1 MAVNNPY
8 NFLWNFKLNAPRQG
22 LFASLLIVSF
32 AFHTFLLVVATTHQL
47 NENRASQGQL
57 MTTQLVTDSLAE
69 LEPANTISLA
79 LLANRY
85 ATNPSVASIRI
96 LDAQKQVLATSGM
109 AKTRQGEVFVRDA
122 LQNEKKVGT
131 IEITLIKPSIGEIL
145 RTQWLAI
152 LVSLFI
158 HLFLWLAYRAIAR
171 PTRSEYLTR
180 LNNEAR
186 LKHEI
191 QQLTEALEAEK
202 ANRHIAMAQAQQAQ
216 VKPKAELKPLIKS
229 LESDQDILA
238 LNIQYYD
245 PKQLMNTVNQSVSV
259 PYFNLCQIFLN
270 KSIELCAQHFKLSS
284 KDFTVQQ
291 VFNQNG
297 ALISI
302 DADKPDAAQCI
313 LMIGS
318 VFQLLSEVLYK
329 RYRED
334 KRFVLQTRC
343 AITTSVEAMQLDA
356 LQAAERLANHLIA
369 KEMALYLSND
379 QLKYIGDC
387 YQLVALPNPTNVLTR
402 HSFMING
409 MNQECA
415 ELAQNIRTEILKGKR
430 NTVAPEAIP
439 EI

>member
-1 MAVNNPY
+1 M
-8 NFLWNFKLNAPRQG
+8 NAPRQG

-57 MTTQLVTDSLAE
+57 MTSQLVTDSLSE
-69 LEPANTISLA
+69 LEPANTVSLA

-96 LDAQKQVLATSGM
+96 LDAKKQVLATSGM

-152 LVSLFI
+152 LVSLLI
-158 HLFLWLAYRAIAR
+158 HTFLWLAYRAIAR
-171 PTRSEYLTR
+171 PTRSEYLAR
-180 LNNEAR
+180 INNEAR

-202 ANRHIAMAQAQQAQ
+202 ANRTLAIAQAQQQAQ
-216 VKPKAELKPLIKS
+216 AKVKPEPKTPVTTT
-229 LESDQDILA
+229 LENDQEILA

-245 PKQLMNTVNQSVSV
+245 PKQLMNTVNQSVSL

-270 KSIELCAQHFKLSS
+270 KSIELCAQHFKLSA
-284 KDFTVQQ
+284 KDFTIHQE
-291 VFNQNG
+291 FNQNG
-297 ALISI
+297 AILSI
-302 DADKPDAAQCI
+302 DAEKPNATQSI
-313 LMIGS
+313 LMVGS

-343 AITTSVEAMQLDA
+343 AVTTSVEAMQLDA
-356 LQAAERLANHLIA
+356 SQAAERLVNHLIA

-379 QLKYIGDC
+379 QLKHIGDC

-409 MNQECA
+409 MNNDCA
-415 ELAQNIRTEILKGKR
+415 ELAQNIRTEILKGKK
-430 NTVAPEAIP
+430 NTPNSEVISES
-439 EI
+439 

>member
-1 MAVNNPY
+1 M
-8 NFLWNFKLNAPRQG
+8 NAPRQG

-57 MTTQLVTDSLAE
+57 MTSQLVTDSLSE
-69 LEPANTISLA
+69 LEPANTVSLA

-96 LDAQKQVLATSGM
+96 LDAKKQVLATSGM

-152 LVSLFI
+152 LVSLLI
-158 HLFLWLAYRAIAR
+158 HAFLWLAYRAIAR
-171 PTRSEYLTR
+171 PTRSEYLAR
-180 LNNEAR
+180 INNEAR

-202 ANRHIAMAQAQQAQ
+202 ANRTLAIAQAQQQ
-216 VKPKAELKPLIKS
+216 TQNKIKPEPKVAVTS
-229 LESDQDILA
+229 TVDDDQEILA

-270 KSIELCAQHFKLSS
+270 KSIELCAQHFKLNS
-284 KDFTVQQ
+284 KDFVIHQA
-291 VFNQNG
+291 FNQHG
-297 ALISI
+297 AILSV
-302 DADKPDAAQCI
+302 DAEKPNAAQSI

-343 AITTSVEAMQLDA
+343 AVTTSVEAMQLDA
-356 LQAAERLANHLIA
+356 KHAAERLVNHLIA

-379 QLKYIGDC
+379 QLKHIGDC

-402 HSFMING
+402 HAFMING
-409 MNQECA
+409 MNNECA
-415 ELAQNIRTEILKGKR
+415 ELAQNIRTEILKGKKQ
-430 NTVAPEAIP
+430 NVSSEPVSDL
-439 EI
+439 

>member
-1 MAVNNPY
+1 M
-8 NFLWNFKLNAPRQG
+8 LWKFTLNAPRQG

-57 MTTQLVTDSLAE
+57 MTSQLVTDSLSE
-69 LEPANTISLA
+69 LEPANTVSLA

-96 LDAQKQVLATSGM
+96 LDAKKQVLATSGM

-152 LVSLFI
+152 LVSLLI
-158 HLFLWLAYRAIAR
+158 HAFLWLAYRAIAR
-171 PTRSEYLTR
+171 PTRSEYLAR
-180 LNNEAR
+180 INNEAR

-202 ANRHIAMAQAQQAQ
+202 ANRTLAIAQAQQQAQ
-216 VKPKAELKPLIKS
+216 NKVKPEPKVAVTS
-229 LESDQDILA
+229 TVDDDQEILA

-270 KSIELCAQHFKLSS
+270 KSIELCAQHFKLNS
-284 KDFTVQQ
+284 KDFVIHQA
-291 VFNQNG
+291 FNQHG
-297 ALISI
+297 AILSI
-302 DADKPDAAQCI
+302 DAEKPDAAQSI

-343 AITTSVEAMQLDA
+343 AVTTSVEAMQLDA
-356 LQAAERLANHLIA
+356 KHAAERLVNHLIA

-379 QLKYIGDC
+379 QLKHIGDC

-402 HSFMING
+402 HAFMING
-409 MNQECA
+409 MNNECA
-415 ELAQNIRTEILKGKR
+415 ELAQNIRTEILKGKKQS
-430 NTVAPEAIP
+430 VSSEPVSDL
-439 EI
+439 

>member
-1 MAVNNPY
+1 M
-8 NFLWNFKLNAPRQG
+8 NAPRQG
-22 LFASLLIVSF
+22 LFASLLIISF
-32 AFHTFLLVVATTHQL
+32 ALHTFLMVIATTHQL
-47 NENRASQGQL
+47 NANRANQGQL
-57 MTTQLVTDSLAE
+57 MTSQLVADSLSE
-69 LEPANTISLA
+69 LEPANTVSLA

-96 LDAQKQVLATSGM
+96 LDAQKQVLATSGL

-122 LQNEKKVGT
+122 LQNEKKVGS

-152 LVSLFI
+152 LVSFI
-158 HLFLWLAYRAIAR
+158 IHALIWLAYRAIAR
-171 PTRSEYLTR
+171 PTRSELLAR
-180 LNNEAR
+180 FNKEAR

-191 QQLTEALEAEK
+191 QQLLEALEAEK
-202 ANRHIAMAQAQQAQ
+202 ADKTLAIAQAKQQ
-216 VKPKAELKPLIKS
+216 VKPKPLKVEIPADFDHQQAVI
-229 LESDQDILA
+229 A

-270 KSIELCAQHFKLSS
+270 KSIELSAQHFKLNS
-284 KDFTVQQ
+284 KDFVVHQE
-291 VFNQNG
+291 FNQQG
-297 ALISI
+297 ALLTVA
-302 DADKPDAAQCI
+302 ADKPNAAHCI

-343 AITTSVEAMQLDA
+343 AVTTEVEAMQLDA
-356 LQAAERLANHLIA
+356 MQAADRLTHHLIA

-379 QLKYIGDC
+379 LLKQIGEN
-387 YQLVALPNPTNVLTR
+387 YQLVSMPNPTNVLTR
-402 HSFMING
+402 HAFMING
-409 MNQECA
+409 MNA
-415 ELAQNIRTEILKGKR
+415 ESAEIAQNLRTEILKGKKR
-430 NTVAPEAIP
+430 NVSTAV
-439 EI
+439 